1 MPPLTG
7 HCGGDGGGGA
17 AAPAPPLPP
26 PFPPRTLATCDD
38 EVSALSA
45 HASLLAAAD
54 DSGAVTLVDTGG
66 RRSARVLRRGGHT
79 SLATAVLLGSG
90 AAFSGGCD
98 ARLLAWDAAGAVRE
112 PAGEVALPA
121 ALAECR
127 AARRCG
133 ACGAPAAPS
142 ACSRCKRAAYCDRE
156 CQARAWA
163 AHKGACRVAAAAGA
177 AAAVAAAAGGGGG
190 GGREGAAAAS
200 ADDDDGPPP
209 NVNPP
214 WVYALAWV
222 PGPAPNPRVVAVHT
236 APPFSHF
243 AAAVGDGAVAV
254 FAAASGGRGPP
265 TLQWVEPRAHPAGAC
280 ALALVPRPAPG
291 ARPLLVTAGREGAV
305 RWWAWGEGGGGGGG
319 GGDGGAWA
327 HGRVDARGRRVRKVN
342 WLAGS
347 PAAGGT
353 LALADT
359 SNLVTLFSVAG
370 L

>member
-1 MPPLTG
+1 MVAPSLLASSDEGGRVCITKLGGCGPLPTLSPACAPLQLGAPAQVLCWAPDSLRLFAGVGCTVVELILPPLTG

-17 AAPAPPLPP
+17 AAPAPPPPP

-133 ACGAPAAPS
+133 
-142 ACSRCKRAAYCDRE
+142 
-156 CQARAWA
+156 Q
-163 AHKGACRVAAAAGA
+163 
-177 AAAVAAAAGGGGG
+177 
-190 GGREGAAAAS
+190 
-200 ADDDDGPPP
+200 
-209 NVNPP
+209 
-214 WVYALAWV
+214 
-222 PGPAPNPRVVAVHT
+222 
-236 APPFSHF
+236 
-243 AAAVGDGAVAV
+243 
-254 FAAASGGRGPP
+254 
-265 TLQWVEPRAHPAGAC
+265 
-280 ALALVPRPAPG
+280 
-291 ARPLLVTAGREGAV
+291 
-305 RWWAWGEGGGGGGG
+305 
-319 GGDGGAWA
+319 
-327 HGRVDARGRRVRKVN
+327 
-342 WLAGS
+342 
-347 PAAGGT
+347 
-353 LALADT
+353 
-359 SNLVTLFSVAG
+359 
-370 L
+370 